1 MTLLHVLYA
10 IGGICVIV
18 FLHEL
23 GHFLAAK
30 RVGVRVERFFLGFDP
45 WNLRLFSFRVGE
57 TLYGIGL
64 LPLGG
69 YVKLADESPE
79 EAGRPPSP
87 NGLLAKPPGARA
99 LILVA
104 GSFMNLLSGFVF
116 FIVAFTIGVHFTS
129 PEVGSVVPGSPA
141 WTAGLKEGD
150 RVTALGDDP
159 VTDFFELRL
168 GVALAERGKP
178 LRVEVSRPVEGDGR
192 TQAACFDVKPRW
204 HAEGFN
210 EIGVLPATSPVLGPP
225 KPGSALAKAGLRA
238 GDRLLGAEV
247 GGVELPPLPVAAL
260 LDALQSYLRRRPS
273 DPVRVRIERDGRT
286 FWQTIALVPEPK
298 PRSRPQIGVGPGL
311 GNVVRGIRPGSP
323 AAEVFRAGDR
333 LVRVN
338 GKAVTTVEPTAPL
351 TSWRGPEG
359 LLDLTIARATGQA
372 GAPEPVVLRVE
383 PLALVAWTV
392 RGDIHWGEHTL
403 RVDELQP
410 GSPLEAA
417 GLRPGDVV
425 THVDGTPCFDDDEL
439 REALD
444 ARRSDNCRIRVLRGE
459 EPVEFEV
466 PRADL
471 KKSGAV
477 KWRALPALGNV
488 VAGGP
493 AAAAGVAE
501 GSILLELGSA
511 RLRSWGDLT
520 DRIAK
525 AKPGESLAARWVD
538 PEGRTVEGTLA
549 PARPAYAPLEL
560 PLNPVEFRVV
570 AGPIE
575 SVSLGARRT
584 ILVSKQVFLMLRSLV
599 RRDVS
604 AKNLAGPIGIVHSFT
619 VILEHGPLS
628 QLIYWLAL
636 ISVNLGLL
644 NLLPIPI
651 LDGGQ
656 ILFVAIEKVKGSA
669 VDERVKA
676 LATNVA
682 LALLLALFIFVTF
695 HDIRRILL

>member
-1 MTLLHVLYA
+1 MTLLHILYA
-10 IGGICVIV
+10 IGGICAIV

-79 EAGRPPSP
+79 GGRKPPSP
-87 NGLLAKPPGARA
+87 DGLLSKPPGARA

-104 GSFMNLLSGFVF
+104 GSVMNLLSGLVF
-116 FIVAFTIGVHFTS
+116 FIVAFTLGVHFTS

-141 WTAGLKEGD
+141 WKAGLKEGD

-168 GVALAERGKP
+168 GVALAQRGKP
-178 LRVEVSRPVEGDGR
+178 LRVQVSRPGERDGSAQ
-192 TQAACFDVKPRW
+192 TTHFDVTPRYN
-204 HAEGFN
+204 AEGFN
-210 EIGVLPATSPVLGPP
+210 EIGVLPAISPVLGS
-225 KPGSALAKAGLRA
+225 PGRGDALEKAGLRA
-238 GDRLLGAEV
+238 GDRLLGAEL
-247 GGVELPPLPVAAL
+247 GRVELPQLPVAAL
-260 LDALQSYLRRRPS
+260 LDAIQSYHRRRPS
-273 DPVRVRIERDGRT
+273 EPFRVRIERDGQT
-286 FWQTIALVPEPK
+286 FWQTIAPVPEPK
-298 PRSRPQIGVGPGL
+298 PRSRPQIGVAPGL
-311 GNVVRGIRPGSP
+311 GNVVRGVRPGSP
-323 AAEVFRAGDR
+323 AAEVFRPGDR
-333 LVRVN
+333 LVRAN
-338 GKAVTTVEPTAPL
+338 GIPVTTVEPTAPL
-351 TSWRGPEG
+351 TSWRDPEG
-359 LLDLTIARATGQA
+359 SLEIAIVRAVGEA
-372 GAPEPVVLRVE
+372 GARKPVLLRVE
-383 PLALVAWTV
+383 PLSLFAWTV

-417 GLRPGDVV
+417 GLRPGDVL
-425 THVDGTPCFDDDEL
+425 THVDGTSCFDDQEL
-439 REALD
+439 HEALGAKGAD
-444 ARRSDNCRIRVLRGE
+444 GCRVRVLREE

-466 PRADL
+466 PRAEL
-471 KKSGAV
+471 RKSGSV
-477 KWRALPALGNV
+477 RWRAMPALGTI

-501 GSILLELGSA
+501 GSTLVELGST
-511 RLRSWGDLT
+511 RLRNWGDLI

-525 AKPGESLAARWVD
+525 AKPGEPLTARWVD
-538 PEGRTVEGTLA
+538 PEGRTIEGTLA
-549 PARPAYAPLEL
+549 PASPLHATLEF
-560 PLNPVEFRVV
+560 PVRPVEFRVV

-575 SVSLGARRT
+575 AVSLGARRT
-584 ILVSKQVFLMLRSLV
+584 VLVSKQVFLMLRSLL

-656 ILFVAIEKVKGSA
+656 LLFVAIEKVKGSA

-676 LATNVA
+676 VATNVA